1 MSNVSTLEPAY
12 DPTQQVENPARRKM
26 LIAASTGATVVG
38 AGFVAVPFLAS
49 WLPSERAKAVG
60 APVAVDISKLADG
73 ALQTVLWQGKVVYI
87 LRRTPEMV
95 ASLSEVAANLRDP
108 DSKESVQP
116 EYAKNAYRSV
126 REDVIVMLGVCTH
139 LGCAPMLQSKEQ
151 GREARGDNS
160 WVGGFFCP
168 CHGSS
173 FDYAGRVFKGVPA
186 PINLPVPPYHF
197 TSDNVVVVGEEA
209 SNG

>member
-1 MSNVSTLEPAY
+1 MSNVNLEPAY
-12 DPTQQVENPARRKM
+12 NPAVRPENPGRRKM
-26 LIAASTGATVVG
+26 LIASAASVGAVG
-38 AGFVAVPFLAS
+38 AGFVAVPFLSS

-95 ASLSEVAANLRDP
+95 ESLSEVAGRLRDP

-116 EYAKNAYRSV
+116 EYAANAYRSV

-151 GREARGDNS
+151 GREARGDSS

-168 CHGSS
+168 CHGSA

-186 PINLPVPPYHF
+186 PTNLTVPPYHF